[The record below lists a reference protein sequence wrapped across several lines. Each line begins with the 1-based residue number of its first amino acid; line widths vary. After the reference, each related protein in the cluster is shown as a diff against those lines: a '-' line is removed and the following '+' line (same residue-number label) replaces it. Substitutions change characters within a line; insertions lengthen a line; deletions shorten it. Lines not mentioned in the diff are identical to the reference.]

1 MIGLLI
7 AIHVAACA
15 LLIII
20 ILIQTGRGGGL
31 VESLSNV
38 ESMFGT
44 KTSMF
49 LTRATGILAVL
60 FFLSCIG
67 LAFLSAKQSKSL
79 LSGITTKPPAQAV
92 QQEPAGT
99 KPANQETDK
108 QTPAKQ
114 ENTAPLKQE
123 NTLPVKQ

>member
-7 AIHVAACA
+7 AIHVTACA

-44 KTSMF
+44 KTSLF

-60 FFLSCIG
+60 FFLSCIS
-67 LAFLSAKQSKSL
+67 LAFLSARQSKSL
-79 LSGITTKPPAQAV
+79 LSGITIKPAQTT
-92 QQEPAGT
+92 QQEPAAS

-108 QTPAKQ
+108 QVPAKQ

-123 NTLPVKQ
+123 NTAPAKQ